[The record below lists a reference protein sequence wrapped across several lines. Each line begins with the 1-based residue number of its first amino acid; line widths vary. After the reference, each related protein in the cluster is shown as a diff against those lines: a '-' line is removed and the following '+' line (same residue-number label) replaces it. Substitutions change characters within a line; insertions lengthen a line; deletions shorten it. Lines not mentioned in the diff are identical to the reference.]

1 MSNCSDAASPPKRLC
16 TRTSRAHA
24 SPRIFPARRV
34 PSISPGSGSMIITPC
49 VAAALC
55 RCCHGRDADTFNHL
69 SGMRPQP
76 YAPPQRTFAPACTPT
91 ARPTTTRAPA
101 LPFPSPAPLSEHLY
115 RILLELA
122 GASVPTEPVLGLRSD
137 AMCPTSSR
145 VSSNRECFGRARGH
159 AVRPVRRRRPSVFM
173 AEDAVR
179 RRDVPHTP
187 LIPPLVLPPESR
199 RPHRRGPPPPPCA
212 GYP

>member
-1 MSNCSDAASPPKRLC
+1 MVCSVLLPITCDETVPMSNCSDAASPPKRLC

-24 SPRIFPARRV
+24 SPRILPARRV

-91 ARPTTTRAPA
+91 ARPTTRAHP
-101 LPFPSPAPLSEHLY
+101 PSFSPPPHPSPSTCIAF
-115 RILLELA
+115 
-122 GASVPTEPVLGLRSD
+122 
-137 AMCPTSSR
+137 C
-145 VSSNRECFGRARGH
+145 SNWPAR
-159 AVRPVRRRRPSVFM
+159 RYRPSPSSGSGRM
-173 AEDAVR
+173 RCAPRPAV
-179 RRDVPHTP
+179 
-187 LIPPLVLPPESR
+187 
-199 RPHRRGPPPPPCA
+199 
-212 GYP
+212 